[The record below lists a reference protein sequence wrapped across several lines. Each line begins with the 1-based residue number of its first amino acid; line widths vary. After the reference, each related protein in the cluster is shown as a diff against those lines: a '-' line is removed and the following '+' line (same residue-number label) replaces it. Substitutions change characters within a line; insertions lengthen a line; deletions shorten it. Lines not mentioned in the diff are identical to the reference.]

1 LISVNAIRSGDPSWS
16 RHPRR
21 IAMTSFSDR
30 EQAFEAKYAHDEE
43 LRFLVSA
50 RRDKQFAHWAAAEAR
65 LSGADEDALVASVV
79 HIQDGPGHEEALL
92 THVAAMLAGHGAARP
107 RAALVEALEHS
118 AKEARQYLMDH
129 PPAQTEIL

>member
-1 LISVNAIRSGDPSWS
+1 
-16 RHPRR
+16 
-21 IAMTSFSDR
+21 MTSFQDR
-30 EQAFEAKYAHDEE
+30 EHAFEAKYAHDEE
-43 LRFLVSA
+43 FRFLVSA

-92 THVAAMLAGHGAARP
+92 THVGSMLSAHGVALP
-107 RAALVEALEHS
+107 IGALVEALGRS
-118 AKEARQYLMDH
+118 ATEARQYLMDH